1 MCKTPE
7 NKYKFSFG
15 EMISSGVSGKT
26 SATGT
31 IGVILCLLA
40 MFIVTCGV
48 TFYFLNT
55 SEANNVME
63 IIDKCIIMLGI
74 GAALL
79 GCRKVSG
86 AVASKGQVI
95 KVVNEVEKMNECST
109 QETDKDNM
117 NSENAI

>member
-15 EMISSGVSGKT
+15 EMISGGISGKT

-31 IGVILCLLA
+31 IGVILSLLA
-40 MFIVTCGV
+40 MFITACVV
-48 TFYFLNT
+48 TFYFFNT
-55 SEANNVME
+55 SEADNIME

-86 AVASKGQVI
+86 AIASKGQVI
-95 KVVNEVEKMNECST
+95 KVVNDVEKINDDNLQ
-109 QETDKDNM
+109 QE
-117 NSENAI
+117 SI

>member
-31 IGVILCLLA
+31 IGVILCFLSMLII
-40 MFIVTCGV
+40 FGTVI
-48 TFYFLNT
+48 FYFINV
-55 SEANNVME
+55 SEASNILDMM
-63 IIDKCIIMLGI
+63 DRCIIMLGI

-79 GCRKVSG
+79 GCRKVTG
-86 AVASKGQVI
+86 ALVSQKGAPTQVI
-95 KVVNEVEKMNECST
+95 DALNESLEE
-109 QETDKDNM
+109 QQPDDKQDKNTLV
-117 NSENAI
+117 